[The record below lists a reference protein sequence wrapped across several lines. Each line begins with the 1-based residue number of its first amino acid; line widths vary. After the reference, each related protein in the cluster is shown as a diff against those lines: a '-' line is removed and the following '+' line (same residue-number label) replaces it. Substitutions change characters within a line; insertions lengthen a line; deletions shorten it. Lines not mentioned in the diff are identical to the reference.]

1 MTFKLVLFPATRI
14 LNWYETPS
22 SVNAGKC
29 KEKQEWKGY
38 HLSKRGSL
46 TAVANASSLLEMRV
60 GKTKMFLKLLPVR
73 RRGDRQMVPVSG
85 GGSLLLLIHSL
96 YVWGLKDAYGIWAP
110 PLQTFPV
117 GVLELQISKA
127 TFRTHRKS
135 ASKASLFSIWKI
147 CYSSPSRN
155 PTRFLWP
162 VDVLETEGRG

>member
-1 MTFKLVLFPATRI
+1 MP
-14 LNWYETPS
+14 
-22 SVNAGKC
+22 VNAKRNKNGRDIIFLREEALLPLQVRC
-29 KEKQEWKGY
+29 LRWEWEREVK
-38 HLSKRGSL
+38 
-46 TAVANASSLLEMRV
+46 
-60 GKTKMFLKLLPVR
+60 KTKMFLKLLPVR